1 MSTDTITSDITFAD
15 RERMIGK
22 RIRAISGNSR
32 VSNGSE
38 YTVTGVWH
46 FREHGEKKI
55 DGITVNVSEGGL
67 DHESWVQ
74 SYEVIEDEEI
84 TFDTRERMIGKT
96 IRVLYAGSY
105 PNLTG
110 QTHVVTSTFGLR
122 EPARDRDWVKVD
134 GITVGITAEGLNNL
148 WVQSYEVVDDTTVI
162 GEFKVGDCVRYTGI
176 LTNDGIEDTSGQGVI
191 VEASGDV
198 YVIQTG
204 RNASVVS
211 GPGYMFPTVIV
222 EHGWRLGQKFKV
234 LDYGTASGETEG
246 QVGILTGFG
255 GLAGPL
261 LTFPRNIQQYLTN
274 FPGSWSFAWGEIELI
289 EDTEA
294 PAEEPVGP
302 KEWEVGDFVYTNRG
316 SIHPVLAG
324 VIVSLNEQTVYMR
337 STPDF
342 ADRVGKDNIKECP
355 VVGVGS
361 KVVAHCVTPTQ
372 FREEGGVLVEI
383 TGMDYAGNFTGTTV
397 SGGDEVQ
404 FSEWGPALDET
415 GAPLDEDTAMF
426 TDGDAVVVIN
436 RDDEWNGR
444 EGTYRG
450 PESGGS
456 TRHRIEFPGH
466 GPAYFNLGEIARRT
480 VEPVVEVAPEPV
492 VDDSEVARLQRRLTA
507 AEAEVASG
515 KEAVSIIGGR
525 LIEEANNRG
534 WCSDYDRIIENVN
547 SEVASGWELPKR
559 NNEFTVTWTE
569 TFTVTVNRSGT
580 YTASDEDAAMEIAK
594 EEETADSYQLR
605 DAIDNGNYSF
615 EEADDYEASQE

>member
-1 MSTDTITSDITFAD
+1 MSTDTITSDITFDTRD
-15 RERMIGK
+15 RLIGR
-22 RIRAISGNSR
+22 RIRAISGNSG

-38 YTVTGVWH
+38 YTVTGVYNFPESAH
-46 FREHGEKKI
+46 RNKI
-55 DGITVNVSEGGL
+55 DRITVNVSEGGA
-67 DHESWVQ
+67 DHNCWVQ
-74 SYEVIEDEEI
+74 QYELLPDEEV

-105 PNLTG
+105 PELTG
-110 QTHVVTSTFGLR
+110 QTHVVTSTFGRR
-122 EPARDRDWVKVD
+122 EPGNSRDWTKVD
-134 GITVGITAEGLNNL
+134 DITVGITAGLLSGL
-148 WVQSYEVVDDTTVI
+148 WVQSYEVV
-162 GEFKVGDCVRYTGI
+162 
-176 LTNDGIEDTSGQGVI
+176 
-191 VEASGDV
+191 
-198 YVIQTG
+198 
-204 RNASVVS
+204 
-211 GPGYMFPTVIV
+211 
-222 EHGWRLGQKFKV
+222 
-234 LDYGTASGETEG
+234 
-246 QVGILTGFG
+246 
-255 GLAGPL
+255 
-261 LTFPRNIQQYLTN
+261 
-274 FPGSWSFAWGEIELI
+274 
-289 EDTEA
+289 DTEA

-302 KEWEVGDFVYTNRG
+302 KEWEVGDFVYTDRG
-316 SIHPVLAG
+316 SVHDIIAG
-324 VIVSLNEQTVYMR
+324 VIVTVDDATVYLR

-342 ADRVGKDNIKECP
+342 GFTVSKANLKECP
-355 VVGVGS
+355 VIGVGS
-361 KVVAHCVTPTQ
+361 KVIAHCVTPTQ
-372 FREEGGVLVEI
+372 FREDRGVLVEI
-383 TGMDYAGNFTGTTV
+383 TGMDYAGNFTGV
-397 SGGDEVQ
+397 LESNREVVT

-547 SEVASGWELPKR
+547 SEVASGWELPVR
-559 NNEFTVTWTE
+559 NAQYEVTWTE
-569 TFTVTVNRSGT
+569 SYTVTVYRSAT
-580 YTASDEDAAMEIAK
+580 FTASDEDDAIEIAHN
-594 EEETADSYQLR
+594 EETADRYALR
-605 DAIDNGNYSF
+605 DAIDNGNYTF
-615 EEADDYEASQE
+615 DEADDYEASQE

>member
-1 MSTDTITSDITFAD
+1 MSTDTITSDITFDTRD
-15 RERMIGK
+15 RLIGR
-22 RIRAISGNSR
+22 RIRAISGNSG

-38 YTVTGVWH
+38 YTVTGVYDFPESAH
-46 FREHGEKKI
+46 RNKI
-55 DGITVNVSEGGL
+55 DRITVNVSEGGA
-67 DHESWVQ
+67 DHNCWVQ
-74 SYEVIEDEEI
+74 QYELLPDEEV

-96 IRVLYAGSY
+96 IRVLYAGYY
-105 PNLTG
+105 PELTG
-110 QTHVVTSTFGLR
+110 QTHVVTSTFGRR
-122 EPARDRDWVKVD
+122 EPGNSRDWTKVD
-134 GITVGITAEGLNNL
+134 DITVGITAEGLNNL
-148 WVQSYEVVDDTTVI
+148 WVQSYEVV
-162 GEFKVGDCVRYTGI
+162 
-176 LTNDGIEDTSGQGVI
+176 
-191 VEASGDV
+191 
-198 YVIQTG
+198 
-204 RNASVVS
+204 
-211 GPGYMFPTVIV
+211 
-222 EHGWRLGQKFKV
+222 
-234 LDYGTASGETEG
+234 
-246 QVGILTGFG
+246 
-255 GLAGPL
+255 
-261 LTFPRNIQQYLTN
+261 
-274 FPGSWSFAWGEIELI
+274 
-289 EDTEA
+289 DTEA

-342 ADRVGKDNIKECP
+342 AIHVGKDNIKECP

-383 TGMDYAGNFTGTTV
+383 TGMDYAGNFTGV
-397 SGGDEVQ
+397 LESNREVVT

-415 GAPLDEDTAMF
+415 GAPLDEDTAPF
-426 TDGDAVVVIN
+426 VDGDPVVIVN
-436 RDDEWNGR
+436 RTDFWNGR
-444 EGTYRG
+444 EGTYRR

-466 GPAYFNLGEIARRT
+466 VPAYFNLGEIARRT

-507 AEAEVASG
+507 AEGNVAAG
-515 KEAVSIIGGR
+515 KEAISIIGGR

-580 YTASDEDAAMEIAK
+580 YTASDEDAAMEIAQG
-594 EEETADSYQLR
+594 EETADRYQLR

-615 EEADDYEASQE
+615 EESDDFEASEY

>member
-1 MSTDTITSDITFAD
+1 MSTDTITSDITFDTRD
-15 RERMIGK
+15 RLIGR
-22 RIRAISGNSR
+22 RIRAISGNSG

-38 YTVTGVWH
+38 YTVTGVYDFPESAH
-46 FREHGEKKI
+46 RNKI
-55 DGITVNVSEGGL
+55 DRITVNVSEGGA
-67 DHESWVQ
+67 DHNCWVQ
-74 SYEVIEDEEI
+74 QYELLPDEEV
-84 TFDTRERMIGKT
+84 TFDTRDRLIGKT

-105 PNLTG
+105 PELTG

-122 EPARDRDWVKVD
+122 EPGNSRDWTKVD
-134 GITVGITAEGLNNL
+134 DITVGITAEGLSSL
-148 WVQSYEVVDDTTVI
+148 WVQSYEVV
-162 GEFKVGDCVRYTGI
+162 
-176 LTNDGIEDTSGQGVI
+176 
-191 VEASGDV
+191 
-198 YVIQTG
+198 
-204 RNASVVS
+204 
-211 GPGYMFPTVIV
+211 
-222 EHGWRLGQKFKV
+222 
-234 LDYGTASGETEG
+234 
-246 QVGILTGFG
+246 
-255 GLAGPL
+255 
-261 LTFPRNIQQYLTN
+261 
-274 FPGSWSFAWGEIELI
+274 
-289 EDTEA
+289 DTEA

-342 ADRVGKDNIKECP
+342 AVYVGKDNIKECP

-397 SGGDEVQ
+397 PGGDEVQ

-415 GAPLDEDTAMF
+415 GGLLTENRTEGPF
-426 TDGDAVVVIN
+426 VNGDPVVIVN
-436 RDDEWNGR
+436 RADEWNGR
-444 EGTYRG
+444 EGTYVG
-450 PESGGS
+450 PESGDF
-456 TRHRIEFPGH
+456 RHRIDFVGR
-466 GPAYFNLGEIARRT
+466 GRAYFILGEIARRT

-507 AEAEVASG
+507 AEGNVAAG
-515 KEAVSIIGGR
+515 KEAISIIGGR

-559 NNEFTVTWTE
+559 NSEFTVTWTE
-569 TFTVTVNRSGT
+569 TFTVTVKRSGT
-580 YTASDEDAAMEIAK
+580 YTASDEDAAMEIAQ
-594 EEETADSYQLR
+594 EEETADRYQLR

-615 EEADDYEASQE
+615 EESDDFEASEY

>member
-22 RIRAISGNSR
+22 RIRAISGNSNVTR
-32 VSNGSE
+32 GQE
-38 YTVTGVWH
+38 YTVTGVWY

-302 KEWEVGDFVYTNRG
+302 KEWEVGDFAYTDRG
-316 SIHPVLAG
+316 SVHGVIAG
-324 VIVSLNEQTVYMR
+324 VIVTVDDATVYLR

-342 ADRVGKDNIKECP
+342 GFTVSKANLKECP
-355 VVGVGS
+355 VIGVGS

-372 FREEGGVLVEI
+372 FREDRGVLVEI
-383 TGMDYAGNFTGTTV
+383 TGMDYAGNFTGITPN
-397 SGGDEVQ
+397 GDEVT
-404 FSEWGPALDET
+404 FNEWGPALDEV
-415 GAPLDEDTAMF
+415 
-426 TDGDAVVVIN
+426 GDVDPIN
-436 RDDEWNGR
+436 
-444 EGTYRG
+444 
-450 PESGGS
+450 
-456 TRHRIEFPGH
+456 
-466 GPAYFNLGEIARRT
+466 
-480 VEPVVEVAPEPV
+480 EPVTESDSAEQPPAPEPV
-492 VDDSEVARLQRRLTA
+492 VEPVVDREVENLRRRITNLQSEVDA
-507 AEAEVASG
+507 G
-515 KEAVSIIGGR
+515 KEAIRIIGGR

-547 SEVASGWELPKR
+547 SEVASGWELPVR
-559 NNEFTVTWTE
+559 NAQYEVTWTE
-569 TFTVTVNRSGT
+569 SYTVTVYRSAT
-580 YTASDEDAAMEIAK
+580 FTASDEDDAIEIAHN
-594 EEETADSYQLR
+594 EETADRYALR
-605 DAIDNGNYSF
+605 DAIDNGNYTF
-615 EEADDYEASQE
+615 DEADDYEASQE